1 MQNIKK
7 EPVDVGADSIGSTSQ
22 EQYYPN
28 LEDTDFKQENE
39 RDVDKESR
47 IVSVSS
53 TREDHGVTS
62 LLHVWSDDR
71 IFRQVTDSDENNA
84 DGNGAQVF
92 ALLNK
97 RKGCQNDHQVPSKKL
112 ISDRARTSISIKPSL
127 GIHANEVGR
136 IQEAHD
142 VIAQHGVYQKDQLEF
157 RRYKP
162 QMLQLQTRFTGDS
175 IFNRS
180 SKRGRPTSGKCR
192 KVCKD
197 IICMPAEYPEDDCTY
212 RVPRGKEREQLAML
226 GLVGKILIQS
236 SWNFENFRTEVV
248 TLFRKY
254 FSCSEEEFSFNFL
267 QCLPGNRKLIK
278 PNVSATFK
286 WSGIAIISLA
296 AQGSLYIKTPHT
308 LAAPAKNLF
317 LNTKQR
323 LPDAESENINKNIH
337 SDRQKGEISQP
348 GDPNLRN
355 SVYQMD
361 EKDSQHCP
369 LEVPLRPEQASDD
382 SVETQSNT
390 GQRLAEKP
398 YRGLTKEMC
407 EVPQHSGSLLMVPAD
422 KISTGNISTKHHT
435 EGKSCHMAN
444 NFIFTLLRD
453 AGIKTALVGKVSDNK
468 FVTSGC
474 EPIPI
479 ALGCWRIATGMY
491 LKRNPDA
498 EGRRLY
504 PPRIEMFYKHDV
516 CEDVCSMDQLLA
528 SKINCAGLSI
538 GQSQIDVI
546 HHSLVAI
553 FEIVEKACLAAE
565 FILVNMKVQFG
576 VDLDS
581 KEIVLSDV
589 IEYNC
594 WHQSQL
600 EDRSQQDDNQ
610 NLLSPKGEGRVVV
623 LMESVSYLEHC
634 EKMKASC
641 AKYSIPCEL
650 RVSSAYTGPGETLD
664 IKSQYEDFGFC
675 TVVSP
680 EAAAQFSA
688 HILGLTNPQ
697 LWSKLRSCTL
707 NKWISVKQA
716 DEKLRHCSM

>member
-390 GQRLAEKP
+390 G
-398 YRGLTKEMC
+398 
-407 EVPQHSGSLLMVPAD
+407 
-422 KISTGNISTKHHT
+422 
-435 EGKSCHMAN
+435 
-444 NFIFTLLRD
+444 
-453 AGIKTALVGKVSDNK
+453 IKTALVGKVSDNK

-664 IKSQYEDFGFC
+664 IKSQYEGDGTPTVFITVSGRSNGLASILSANTSYPVINCPAVTGDWSAQDVWSTLNVPENFGFC